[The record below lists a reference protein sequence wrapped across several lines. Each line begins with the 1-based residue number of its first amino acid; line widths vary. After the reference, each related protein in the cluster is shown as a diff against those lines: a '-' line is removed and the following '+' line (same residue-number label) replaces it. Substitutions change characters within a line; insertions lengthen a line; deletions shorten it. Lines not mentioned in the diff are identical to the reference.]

1 METFIYLCTMERR
14 ILYYRMNS
22 MQENRKD
29 VGSFDEVLN
38 SLYGEPGT
46 AQRDEFRR
54 EAYAYCV
61 GTIIHDAR
69 KREGLTQQQLADRVG
84 AKKSYIS
91 RIETGSVEPSAGLFL
106 NIISTLGLSIVRPV

>member
-1 METFIYLCTMERR
+1 
-14 ILYYRMNS
+14 

-29 VGSFDEVLN
+29 VGSFDEVLD
-38 SLYGEPGT
+38 SLYGKPGT
-46 AQRDEFRR
+46 PQREEFRR

-61 GTIIHDAR
+61 GTIVRDGR
-69 KREGLTQQQLADRVG
+69 KREGMTQQELADKVG

-106 NIISTLGLSIVRPV
+106 SIINALGLSIVRPV

>member
-1 METFIYLCTMERR
+1 
-14 ILYYRMNS
+14 

-46 AQRDEFRR
+46 PQRNEFRR
-54 EAYAYCV
+54 EAYTYCV
-61 GTIIHDAR
+61 ASIIHDAR

-84 AKKSYIS
+84 TKKSYIS
-91 RIETGSVEPSAGLFL
+91 RIETGRVEPSAGLFL
-106 NIISTLGLSIVRPV
+106 TIINALGLSIVRPV

>member
-1 METFIYLCTMERR
+1 
-14 ILYYRMNS
+14 

-29 VGSFDEVLN
+29 IGSFDEVLD
-38 SLYGEPGT
+38 SLYGKPGT
-46 AQRDEFRR
+46 EQRDEFRR
-54 EAYAYCV
+54 EAFAYCV
-61 GTIIHDAR
+61 GAIVHDAR

-106 NIISTLGLSIVRPV
+106 SIINALGLSIVRPI

>member
-1 METFIYLCTMERR
+1 
-14 ILYYRMNS
+14 

-46 AQRDEFRR
+46 PQREEFRR

-61 GTIIHDAR
+61 GAIVRDSR
-69 KREGLTQQQLADRVG
+69 KREGMTQQELADKVG

-106 NIISTLGLSIVRPV
+106 SIINALGLSIVRPV